1 MLTVNYLHK
10 FCTFIKDSGWIED
23 YDFWLLGSFPKA
35 VVGEDI
41 KPIDMDVA
49 VVNKYN
55 CHNKIKI
62 SNILS
67 KCMLYMKE
75 DLDIYY
81 RPELNKDLQ
90 KNGLSAIWTSNQFW
104 GKKTSWPNKQNYQGW
119 RVKNHRPLEL
129 WYLIFADSYWSSNTT
144 NNLEIQYKLWPN
156 EKHIERVIDG
166 HQYAKPILLND
177 YIKHEKI

>member
-1 MLTVNYLHK
+1 MLTVKYLHK
-10 FCTFIKDSGWIED
+10 FCTFIKDSNWIED

-35 VVGEDI
+35 VIGEDI

-49 VVNKYN
+49 IVNKYN
-55 CHNKIKI
+55 CHNKKEI
-62 SNILS
+62 SDILL

-90 KNGLSAIWTSNQFW
+90 ERGLDAIWTSNQFW
-104 GKKTSWPNKQNYQGW
+104 GDKETWPTKKNYQGW
-119 RVKNHRPLEL
+119 RVKNYRPLEL
-129 WYLIFADSYWSSNTT
+129 WYLIFADRYWSSNTT

-156 EKHIERVIDG
+156 EKHVERVIDG